1 LGFRNEAQP
10 EWTGST
16 RRPAEACGY
25 GVADPDAEGDAVSW
39 LSWIV
44 VGFIAGALAKGV
56 TGVKGA
62 GCIGT
67 ILIGIAG
74 GIIGG
79 IIFSALG
86 GEGINEFSLYS
97 LLVAFVGATL
107 LLFIYS
113 ALTGGRRRRSY

>member
-1 LGFRNEAQP
+1 M
-10 EWTGST
+10 
-16 RRPAEACGY
+16 
-25 GVADPDAEGDAVSW
+25 SW

-79 IIFSALG
+79 IIFSAAG

-97 LLVAFVGATL
+97 LLVAFLGATV
-107 LLFIYS
+107 LLFIYG
-113 ALTGGRRRRSY
+113 ALTGRGRSSRSY

>member
-1 LGFRNEAQP
+1 
-10 EWTGST
+10 
-16 RRPAEACGY
+16 
-25 GVADPDAEGDAVSW
+25 VSW

-74 GIIGG
+74 GILGG
-79 IIFSALG
+79 ILFSAAG
-86 GEGINEFSLYS
+86 GEGINEFNLYS

-107 LLFIYS
+107 LLFVYS
-113 ALTGGRRRRSY
+113 VLTGGRDRRSY

>member
-1 LGFRNEAQP
+1 M
-10 EWTGST
+10 
-16 RRPAEACGY
+16 
-25 GVADPDAEGDAVSW
+25 SW

-56 TGVKGA
+56 TGVKGP

-74 GIIGG
+74 GLVGG
-79 IIFSALG
+79 ILFSAAG

-107 LLFIYS
+107 LLFLYS
-113 ALTGGRRRRSY
+113 ALTGRGRRRRSY

>member
-1 LGFRNEAQP
+1 M
-10 EWTGST
+10 
-16 RRPAEACGY
+16 
-25 GVADPDAEGDAVSW
+25 SW

-74 GIIGG
+74 GILGG
-79 IIFSALG
+79 IIFSAAG

-107 LLFIYS
+107 LLFAYG
-113 ALTGGRRRRSY
+113 ALTGSRKRRPL

>member
-1 LGFRNEAQP
+1 M
-10 EWTGST
+10 
-16 RRPAEACGY
+16 
-25 GVADPDAEGDAVSW
+25 SW

-44 VGFIAGALAKGV
+44 VGFVAGALAKGV

-74 GIIGG
+74 GILGG
-79 IIFSALG
+79 ILFSAAG

-97 LLVAFVGATL
+97 LLIAFIGATL
-107 LLFIYS
+107 LLFVYS
-113 ALTGGRRRRSY
+113 ALTGGRRRHRR

>member
-1 LGFRNEAQP
+1 
-10 EWTGST
+10 
-16 RRPAEACGY
+16 
-25 GVADPDAEGDAVSW
+25 VSW

-56 TGVKGA
+56 TRVKGA

-79 IIFSALG
+79 VLFQAAG
-86 GEGINEFSLYS
+86 GEGINDFSLYS

-113 ALTGGRRRRSY
+113 ALTGGRRRQRY

>member
-1 LGFRNEAQP
+1 M
-10 EWTGST
+10 
-16 RRPAEACGY
+16 
-25 GVADPDAEGDAVSW
+25 SW

-74 GIIGG
+74 GLVGG
-79 IIFSALG
+79 ILFSAAG

-107 LLFIYS
+107 LLFVYS
-113 ALTGGRRRRSY
+113 ALTGRRGRRSY